1 MRSFLLSSGLLV
13 GSIIGAGIFSLPYV
27 FLKSGL
33 LAGIIYLSI
42 LGTCVFLIHLM
53 YADIIARTS
62 ETHHRFPG
70 YVKIYL
76 GEKYGQLAG
85 GIVFLANFLTL
96 TVYLILSISFFNLIS
111 PQFPL
116 YYKFLIFW
124 LLGSLTIFL
133 KIEKAAFFEILTTSL
148 TIAVIISIFL
158 AGYFYKLPTANY
170 FQSFS
175 LNNLFLPFGPTL
187 FSLLGLGAVPALLVY
202 FRREKLPF
210 YKIKHVL
217 LVSTLVIISA
227 YFLFILGINRL
238 SSTVSEDAVSGL
250 IGNISP
256 SILFFLGIFGI
267 ASLLDSYM
275 SVAFDAEKTMH
286 YEWRLPKWLSK
297 SFVVFLP
304 AALYFLGF
312 QNFLASI
319 DIVGGILFSLW
330 GIMIILV
337 WKKASVNSSPNQII
351 ISKIPGPIIY
361 FLLTIFT
368 AGIVY
373 EIIYSLA

>member
-27 FLKSGL
+27 FLKSGIL
-33 LAGIIYLSI
+33 TGIIYLSV
-42 LGTCVFLIHLM
+42 LGICTFFIHLM

-70 YVKIYL
+70 YAKIYL
-76 GEKYGQLAG
+76 GERSGQLAG
-85 GIVFLANFLTL
+85 IIVFLANFLTL

-148 TIAVIISIFL
+148 TIAVIIAVFF
-158 AGYFYKLPTANY
+158 AGYFYGLPAVN
-170 FQSFS
+170 SSSVS
-175 LNNLFLPFGPTL
+175 LNDLALPFSPTL
-187 FSLLGLGAVPALLVY
+187 FSLLGLGAIPALMVY
-202 FRREKLPF
+202 FREKNLAF
-210 YKIKHVL
+210 NKIKRVL
-217 LVSTLVIISA
+217 LTSTLIVVIAYILFVIGIS
-227 YFLFILGINRL
+227 RL
-238 SSTVSEDAVSGL
+238 STAVSEDAVSGL

-256 SILFFLGIFGI
+256 AILFFLGIFGVV
-267 ASLLDSYM
+267 SLLDSYM
-275 SVAFDAEKTMH
+275 SVAFDVEKTMH
-286 YEWRLPKWLSK
+286 YEWKLPKWLSK

-304 AALYFLGF
+304 PSLYFLGF

-319 DIVGGILFSLW
+319 GVVGGILFSLW
-330 GIMIILV
+330 GIMTVLV
-337 WKKASVNSSPNQII
+337 WRKASTNGSPNQII
-351 ISKIPGPIIY
+351 SKIPSPVIY
-361 FLLTIFT
+361 FLLAVFT

-373 EIIYSLA
+373 EIIFAL